1 MKHIFLVIFDL
12 NIKKGGKT
20 TSLLTRAKIFNDYG
34 IETDI
39 VTFDYKSNYGEN
51 TNELRKINK
60 LDSKTKVHNQ
70 FYFFEEKSLAQLKS
84 DDNINELCQKIVRD
98 NISIKKNENEFE
110 IFSYKTGE
118 HIAHIKYKNN

>member
-39 VTFDYKSNYGEN
+39 VTFDYKSNYKEI

-70 FYFFEEKSLAQLKS
+70 FYFFEEKSLVQIKS
-84 DDNINELCQKIVRD
+84 ENNINELYQKIVRD
-98 NISIKKNENEFE
+98 NISIKKMKMNLKF
-110 IFSYKTGE
+110 FL
-118 HIAHIKYKNN
+118 IKQVNILLI